1 MSDRK
6 FIRILIIIILIGIIV
21 TVAHAIYIYFAY
33 QNSSI
38 IQFIARELWL

>member
-1 MSDRK
+1 MKERR
-6 FIRILIIIILIGIIV
+6 FIKALIITVLIGLVITAV
-21 TVAHAIYIYFAY
+21 HLIYIYVAS

>member
-1 MSDRK
+1 MKERR
-6 FIRILIIIILIGIIV
+6 FIKALIITVLIGLVITAV
-21 TVAHAIYIYFAY
+21 HLIYIYVAY

>member
-1 MSDRK
+1 MKGRK
-6 FIRILIIIILIGIIV
+6 YIKALIITVLIGLVITAV
-21 TVAHAIYIYFAY
+21 HLIYIYFAY

>member
-6 FIRILIIIILIGIIV
+6 FIRILIIINLIGIII
-21 TVAHAIYIYFAY
+21 TVAHAIYICHAY

>member
-6 FIRILIIIILIGIIV
+6 FIKILIIVALIGMIATI
-21 TVAHAIYIYFAY
+21 AHCVYIYFAY

>member
-6 FIRILIIIILIGIIV
+6 FIRILIIIVLIGIIF
-21 TVAHAIYIYFAY
+21 TAAHAIYICYAY

>member
-6 FIRILIIIILIGIIV
+6 FIRILIIVALIGMIATI
-21 TVAHAIYIYFAY
+21 AHCVYICFAY
-33 QNSSI
+33 QNASI

>member
-1 MSDRK
+1 MSDSK
-6 FIRILIIIILIGIIV
+6 FIKTLIITVLIGIII
-21 TVAHAIYIYFAY
+21 TFIHMIYIYYAY

>member
-1 MSDRK
+1 MSNRT
-6 FIRILIIIILIGIIV
+6 FLRILITVVLIGMLATI
-21 TVAHAIYIYFAY
+21 AHCVYIYFAY

>member
-1 MSDRK
+1 MSDRT
-6 FIRILIIIILIGIIV
+6 FIRLLVVIAV
-21 TVAHAIYIYFAY
+21 TGVLVTLAHAVYICFAY

>member
-6 FIRILIIIILIGIIV
+6 FIRILIIIILIGIII
-21 TVAHAIYIYFAY
+21 TVAHSIYICYAY

>member
-1 MSDRK
+1 MNDRK
-6 FIRILIIIILIGIIV
+6 FIRMLIVVALTGMTV
-21 TVAHAIYIYFAY
+21 TIAHCIYICYAY

>member
-6 FIRILIIIILIGIIV
+6 FYITLIVISLLGLIV
-21 TVAHAIYIYFAY
+21 TIAHCVYIYFAY
-33 QNSSI
+33 QDSSI

>member
-6 FIRILIIIILIGIIV
+6 FIRILIIVILIGIII
-21 TVAHAIYIYFAY
+21 TAAHSIYIYYAY
-33 QNSSI
+33 RNSSI

>member
-6 FIRILIIIILIGIIV
+6 FIKILIIVVLIGVIL
-21 TVAHAIYIYFAY
+21 TAAHAGYICYAY
-33 QNSSI
+33 RNSSI

>member
-6 FIRILIIIILIGIIV
+6 FIRILIILVLIGIIA
-21 TVAHAIYIYFAY
+21 TAAHCIYIYFAY

-38 IQFIARELWL
+38 IQFIARELWR